1 MSDPVAAFYSGLRGS
16 RVFVYGLSAFIAIWV
31 GLNYATGFDAG
42 WGGLNLL
49 LSIEASIGMSLFMT
63 VAAQQDAKLEEILA
77 GIRGLLEE
85 VREQNR
91 ALLHLDKA
99 QLVLMEAALG
109 QIRQIPAPDKF
120 GGGAP
125 GV

>member
-99 QLVLMEAALG
+99 QLVLMETLLGYMKEQAAES
-109 QIRQIPAPDKF
+109 
-120 GGGAP
+120 
-125 GV
+125 